1 MPAPRVSST
10 LLSLLAC
17 FCACKPG
24 PTLAWAIRRAHTQT
38 RMKVLSACPCLPA
51 PAGNGRPMWEWLGK
65 GAHVFV
71 TTPRLPK
78 ADFSLGERRCG
89 CGQPTASNGRG
100 AAVHNSRAAPPRVQ
114 VARGGCSAP
123 ARPPSNLRLDV
134 QLGRPPAR
142 NDARDELI
150 GPTSNEAQGG
160 CSSARRW
167 MSSRSAEL
175 TYRSGASGGT
185 VWRAWAKRCL
195 CPVGAKSGRRC
206 RHGSRQLDRRRV
218 GLAALRRELSA

>member
-1 MPAPRVSST
+1 LLVGPISSLSRVMSDRWTAQLDGTIGGQQAARWGGATALTPCIEGGAACALRMPEPRVSST
-10 LLSLLAC
+10 LLSPLAC
-17 FCACKPG
+17 FCACARWG
-24 PTLAWAIRRAHTQT
+24 RRARVIRRAHTQT

-65 GAHVFV
+65 GARVFV

-123 ARPPSNLRLDV
+123 ARPSSNLRLGV
-134 QLGRPPAR
+134 QPGRPPAR
-142 NDARDELI
+142 HHTR
-150 GPTSNEAQGG
+150 
-160 CSSARRW
+160 
-167 MSSRSAEL
+167 
-175 TYRSGASGGT
+175 
-185 VWRAWAKRCL
+185 K
-195 CPVGAKSGRRC
+195 
-206 RHGSRQLDRRRV
+206 
-218 GLAALRRELSA
+218 